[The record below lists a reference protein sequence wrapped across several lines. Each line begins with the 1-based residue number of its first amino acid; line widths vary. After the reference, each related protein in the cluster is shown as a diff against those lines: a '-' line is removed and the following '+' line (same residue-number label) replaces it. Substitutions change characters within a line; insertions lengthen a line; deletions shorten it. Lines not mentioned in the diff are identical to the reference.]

1 MELFLNKKFQKW
13 VNIPGATLTWAVP
26 RLLVGIHM
34 ENIQHNIHWNPV
46 ELSAELKQHNLIK
59 RIKYWKASEH
69 HRELWR
75 YDILK

>member
-1 MELFLNKKFQKW
+1 
-13 VNIPGATLTWAVP
+13 
-26 RLLVGIHM
+26 M

-59 RIKYWKASEH
+59 DIKYWKVFEH

-75 YDILK
+75 YDACNTKMNDCLRFGLS